1 MWGKGEGRGRREG
14 GWGGG
19 GGRGEG
25 GVEGGWGG
33 GGGRGGGRREGVRE
47 GGEGEVNGYLMLNT
61 NVPYL
66 VMKEVVRGLDG
77 LCAPSS
83 GTTKEYLH
91 CVCVCGC
98 ERESV

>member
-1 MWGKGEGRGRREG
+1 MKGRREG
-14 GWGGG
+14 MR
-19 GGRGEG
+19 GRLT
-25 GVEGGWGG
+25 VTN
-33 GGGRGGGRREGVRE
+33 VD
-47 GGEGEVNGYLMLNT
+47 T

-66 VMKEVVRGLDG
+66 VMKEVVRGLYG

>member
-1 MWGKGEGRGRREG
+1 MGRGRREG
-14 GWGGG
+14 VR
-19 GGRGEG
+19 GRLT
-25 GVEGGWGG
+25 VTN
-33 GGGRGGGRREGVRE
+33 VD
-47 GGEGEVNGYLMLNT
+47 T

-91 CVCVCGC
+91 CVCMCGC
-98 ERESV
+98 KRERECV

>member
-1 MWGKGEGRGRREG
+1 MGGKGEGRGRREG
-14 GWGGG
+14 VR
-19 GGRGEG
+19 GRLT
-25 GVEGGWGG
+25 VTN
-33 GGGRGGGRREGVRE
+33 VD
-47 GGEGEVNGYLMLNT
+47 T

-66 VMKEVVRGLDG
+66 VMKEVVRGLDS

-98 ERESV
+98 VRERECVRLCVPFV

>member
-1 MWGKGEGRGRREG
+1 MGQ
-14 GWGGG
+14 
-19 GGRGEG
+19 GRGEG
-25 GVEGGWGG
+25 EE
-33 GGGRGGGRREGVRE
+33 EGVR
-47 GGEGEVNGYLMLNT
+47 GRLTVTNVDT

-66 VMKEVVRGLDG
+66 VMREVVRGLDG

-98 ERESV
+98 VRERECVRLCVPVV